1 MKITFDSFIWFW
13 SLDPILICL
22 SILINF
28 WFLFINY
35 FICLKDFWSGNL
47 TFDILILIEIFL
59 NQHVWQKCLHK
70 FFGLLIHK
78 TLKDGVYIQN
88 NFKRSYNMCVA
99 IYFVWV
105 LVHFCDPHAQSMLPN
120 SIRLLEAPFQHLNLK
135 QTRHGKLRLLA
146 VLPSFP
152 PSSFSRYL
160 PWSRKILAM
169 FHIN

>member
-1 MKITFDSFIWFW
+1 M
-13 SLDPILICL
+13 ILIG
-22 SILINF
+22 NF
-28 WFLFINY
+28 FNNY
-35 FICLKDFWSGNL
+35 V
-47 TFDILILIEIFL
+47 E
-59 NQHVWQKCLHK
+59 QQCLHR
-70 FFGLLIHK
+70 FLRLLFHK
-78 TLKDGVYIQN
+78 TLKGGFYIQN
-88 NFKRSYNMCVA
+88 NFKRSYNICVL

-169 FHIN
+169 FPVNWYFVWGTFFWKFLQLKWLQPWAFFRILLSSCSIFVFSSLYFSED